1 MFIYW
6 KDKERKDKLDLKING
21 IENKLRVLKK
31 LLRDSKIVGI
41 RRAVNDV
48 INQYKNAIIEL
59 TSMYNTLDEQMQH
72 LRRENMKLQV
82 ENEDLKKE
90 LDKWDIHKGKGEKFN
105 PKLLAQKNN
114 ILYWKILG
122 ISNNEI
128 ARRLKKEEYGKI
140 NIGEGGIRHFL
151 KTFSQP

>member
-1 MFIYW
+1 MVIYW
-6 KDKERKDKLDLKING
+6 KDKERKDKPDLEING
-21 IENKLRVLKK
+21 IENKLIVLKK
-31 LLRDSKIVGI
+31 LLKDSKIVGI
-41 RRAVNDV
+41 RRAINDV
-48 INQYKNAIIEL
+48 INQYKNAIIEF

-82 ENEDLKKE
+82 ENENLKRE
-90 LDKWDIHKGKGEKFN
+90 LDKGYIHKRQGEKFDS
-105 PKLLAQKNN
+105 KLLAQKNN

-122 ISNNEI
+122 ISDNEI